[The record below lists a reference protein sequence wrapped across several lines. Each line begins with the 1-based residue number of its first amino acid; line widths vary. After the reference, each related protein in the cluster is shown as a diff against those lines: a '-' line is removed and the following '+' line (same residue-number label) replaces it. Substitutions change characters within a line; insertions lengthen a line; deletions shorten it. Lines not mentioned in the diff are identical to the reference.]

1 MPEVIVSGH
10 YSKGSMVGFGYDVHR
25 LAEGESLVLGG
36 VAIPSPLGT
45 VAHSDGDVLLH
56 ALCDALLGAAGLGD
70 IGEHFP
76 DTKEEFRDISSMTL
90 LERVVRMLHDNGLAI
105 VNVDATLVLE
115 SPKISPYKTSMR
127 HNIAGMCGL
136 PEQRVSVKAT
146 TSERLGFVGASQ
158 GIQAYAVC
166 LLRPI
171 ELSPA

>member
-1 MPEVIVSGH
+1 MI
-10 YSKGSMVGFGYDVHR
+10 GFGYDVHK

-56 ALCDALLGAAGLGD
+56 AVCDALLGAAGLGD

-90 LERVVRMLHDNGLAI
+90 LERVVAMLHDKGLAV
-105 VNVDATLVLE
+105 VNIDATLVLE
-115 SPKISPYKTSMR
+115 SPKISPYKATMR
-127 HNIAGMCGL
+127 QNIAGMCGL
-136 PEQRVSVKAT
+136 PAERVSVKAT
-146 TSERLGFVGASQ
+146 TSEGLGFVGAAK

-166 LLRPI
+166 MLRVV
-171 ELSPA
+171 EQLPA